1 LTTVRYLKHFPVLY
15 AVLRK
20 MKQKTLALRR
30 EIAFTARTLFSGR
43 IVVHWR
49 NWVLARELVPQKTTS
64 YWLALPPF
72 PDIVSF
78 RTWLEDNQI
87 HLNASGI
94 LFFLAMRKHIGFPEG
109 IRHLPFRCM
118 VYEGHETESLSDA
131 HEHTQRIVDA
141 WNLRVVASTSYTT
154 GESRKERP
162 VLLLRRD

>member
-49 NWVLARELVPQKTTS
+49 NWVLAR
-64 YWLALPPF
+64 
-72 PDIVSF
+72 
-78 RTWLEDNQI
+78 EDNQI